1 MSVQAGR
8 YQLKQEA
15 CPQRREH
22 HPGTRDRA
30 NVAILLL
37 ISRLE
42 AWSHAGMCFV
52 LAAVCL
58 VTLLCT
64 YAFVPET
71 KGVSLE
77 QMDALFDD
85 VSASTAVGCPGLAGG
100 AKVVGARALNE
111 LKWWREMLQREA
123 CQRGLPLAY
132 RHTFPDAS
140 ADGVL
145 APYSDASRELTS
157 MSALASGNVW
167 R

>member
-1 MSVQAGR
+1 MAYSVCAQYG
-8 YQLKQEA
+8 
-15 CPQRREH
+15 
-22 HPGTRDRA
+22 A

-64 YAFVPET
+64 YAFVPDT

-100 AKVVGARALNE
+100 AEGESAVSR
-111 LKWWREMLQREA
+111 
-123 CQRGLPLAY
+123 RGGSGLDSGSGSSSRRQEPIVKYQQL
-132 RHTFPDAS
+132 
-140 ADGVL
+140 G
-145 APYSDASRELTS
+145 SDNGSI
-157 MSALASGNVW
+157 NC
-167 R
+167 